1 MKPRLGPTALVLF
14 VLVSCGSAETRQEV
28 EKGKIQA
35 NLETYLPLLGE
46 AYATGNLEKLQPW
59 VAQKEVA
66 RVRKRIEDLGQ
77 QGRTLVPTFRQLTI
91 EDINVW
97 NRANA
102 YVTTVEVWDLRVLA
116 TGTDQVLSEEIAQS
130 NRVKYQLKRGEGR
143 WRILFR
149 TIQE

>member
-28 EKGKIQA
+28 ERGEIQA

-46 AYATGNLEKLQPW
+46 AYATGNLVKLQPW
-59 VAQKEVA
+59 AAQKEVA

-91 EDINVW
+91 EDFNVW

-102 YVTTVEVWDLRVLA
+102 YVTTVEVWDLKVFA
-116 TGTDQVLSEEIAQS
+116 TGTDQVLAEEVGQS
-130 NRVKYQLKRGEGR
+130 NRVKYQLKRGEDR
-143 WRILFR
+143 WRVLFR

>member
-1 MKPRLGPTALVLF
+1 MKPRLGPTALVLL
-14 VLVSCGSAETRQEV
+14 VLISCGSAETRQEV
-28 EKGKIQA
+28 EEGKIQA
-35 NLETYLPLLGE
+35 SLETYLPLLGE

-91 EDINVW
+91 EDINIW

-130 NRVKYQLKRGEGR
+130 NRVKYQLKRGEDR